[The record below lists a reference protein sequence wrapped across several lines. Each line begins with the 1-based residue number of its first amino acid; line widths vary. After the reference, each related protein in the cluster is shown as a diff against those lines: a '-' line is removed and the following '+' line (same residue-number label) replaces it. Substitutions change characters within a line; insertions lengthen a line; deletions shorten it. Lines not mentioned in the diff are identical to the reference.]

1 MRLAFQIYKDTVD
14 NPIMGTDREHLMT
27 AVQEGNITALKEMKA
42 KNKFTLVDIVK
53 AAIEKDQETV
63 VEEFSEEMQ
72 RSESVT
78 MDALLDYSIRKKAMN
93 TSRKISGTLGE
104 LGRRVMPLL
113 TMAIE
118 KKDTAYVNQ
127 ILDEHPEELVEMEES
142 PLHMAARSASALMA
156 RSLTERNSSWVNMR
170 ASYGRTPL
178 HIAAEEGSADVC
190 EALLECGA
198 DVNAKDDRGR
208 TPLFCCVEK
217 RVDGDVEC
225 MEVLFKHKAR
235 IEEKSCDQITALHV
249 AARGFCQIILIWK
262 YWRLYDRALLH
273 QSHSTKSTFL
283 FVLILIF
290 QKIVEV

>member
-190 EALLECGA
+190 EALLESGA

-235 IEEKSCDQITALHV
+235 VEEKSCDQITALHV
-249 AARGFCQIILIWK
+249 AARGFCQIMFFWK
-262 YWRLYDRALLH
+262 LLA
-273 QSHSTKSTFL
+273 
-283 FVLILIF
+283 II
-290 QKIVEV
+290 

>member
-142 PLHMAARSASALMA
+142 PLHMAARSASALIA

-249 AARGFCQIILIWK
+249 AARGFFGQIMFIWK
-262 YWRLYDRALLH
+262 YC
-273 QSHSTKSTFL
+273 K
-283 FVLILIF
+283 
-290 QKIVEV
+290 